1 MPVNKNKSSRSAL
14 GDNPLSQSIFSK
26 TEVETQPPVEVGNNQ
41 DSIINN
47 QDTIT
52 KNQDSTT
59 KNQENAANNQDSTI
73 NHQDSRFLNKGEK
86 EAVNLRL
93 PLELNDWLND
103 LLKKGKRQ
111 HGAKIP
117 KEVWVQAAL
126 ELFRAMPVTW
136 SEVDSEE
143 SLRSILLD
151 IESRLKNAE

>member
-1 MPVNKNKSSRSAL
+1 MPVNKSKASRSAL
-14 GDNPLSQSIFSK
+14 GENPLSQSIFSK
-26 TEVETQPPVEVGNNQ
+26 TEVETQPPVEVGNIQ
-41 DSIINN
+41 DSIIN
-47 QDTIT
+47 
-52 KNQDSTT
+52 NQDSTT
-59 KNQENAANNQDSTI
+59 KNQETAANNLDSTI
-73 NHQDSRFLNKGEK
+73 NHQDSRFLNKGER

-143 SLRSILLD
+143 SLRSILVD

>member
-1 MPVNKNKSSRSAL
+1 MPVNKSKSSRSAL
-14 GDNPLSQSIFSK
+14 GENPLSQSIFSK
-26 TEVETQPPVEVGNNQ
+26 TEVETQPPVEVGNIQ
-41 DSIINN
+41 DSIIN
-47 QDTIT
+47 
-52 KNQDSTT
+52 NQDSTT
-59 KNQENAANNQDSTI
+59 KNQETAANNLDSTI
-73 NHQDSRFLNKGEK
+73 NHQDSRFLNKGER

-151 IESRLKNAE
+151 IESRLKNLE